1 MHVAIRRRMV
11 TQKVGMCGECAFM
24 RVSAYVKEELHSS
37 LIMAFETIFVSCVEP
52 LPFLED

>member
-1 MHVAIRRRMV
+1 VAIRRRMV

-24 RVSAYVKEELHSS
+24 RESAYVKEELHSS

-52 LPFLED
+52 SHF